1 MKSYRKSVLAVLLI
15 AAFSFILSS
24 CSGGSVSKDSDR
36 SVQIQTTDTSEAELF
51 SSYTDET
58 TDWSDWDME
67 EFNDPAAFTHFLHYT
82 NNTMGYVSVYS
93 SPVYNSK
100 DDPEYFDTAN
110 MTSTDLL
117 PENGRAVRKLINVGD
132 KFGNLTCTEA
142 YIKYTTSVIDQ
153 NRTFLSASDVR
164 FEGEAEV
171 TGYVYRAGE
180 NEGYTDP
187 DELLFICTE
196 NSGALPHEA
205 EIEVGYMLFDMGGVI
220 FNSPSSYSLG
230 TAADYDDPVI
240 QNLQRG
246 GITKVM
252 VTLKDISV
260 EYKAPEMGFHR
271 NSAVISEIEAAD

>member
-1 MKSYRKSVLAVLLI
+1 MTSYRKSVLAVLLI
-15 AAFSFILSS
+15 SAFTFILSS
-24 CSGGSVSKDSDR
+24 CKGGSVSEGSDQ
-36 SVQIQTTDTSEAELF
+36 SVQIQTTDTSEAGSLNC
-51 SSYTDET
+51 YTDET

-82 NNTMGYVSVYS
+82 NNTMGYVSVYN

-100 DDPEYFDTAN
+100 DNPEYFDTTN
-110 MTSTDLL
+110 MTGTDLL

-132 KFGNLTCTEA
+132 KFGDLTCTEA
-142 YIKYTTSVIDQ
+142 YITYTTSVND

-187 DELLFICTE
+187 DEILFICTE
-196 NSGALPHEA
+196 NDGALPHEA
-205 EIEVGYMLFDMGGVI
+205 EIEVGYMLFEMGGVI
-220 FNSPSSYSLG
+220 FNSRSSYSLG

-240 QNLQRG
+240 QDLPRG
-246 GITKVM
+246 GITKAK

-260 EYKAPEMGFHR
+260 KYKAPEMGFHR